1 MVELGRVMMTDPRVI
16 LVDEPTAG
24 LALMLARDI
33 YELLVKLKDEGV
45 TILLVDQNIRQA
57 IEIADY
63 VYVLELGRNR
73 LEGPRDEFDDLKKA
87 LWL

>member
-1 MVELGRVMMTDPRVI
+1 MTDPKLI

-24 LALMLARDI
+24 LAIMLARQVYD
-33 YELLVKLKDEGV
+33 LLIQLKEEGI

-57 IEIADY
+57 INIADY

-73 LEGPRDEFDDLKKA
+73 HEGAREEFDDLKKA